1 MYAANRCRAW
11 GQADPP
17 VVNERDRPGKR
28 ARGGL
33 EVSLSA
39 PVARGQVAAEQAAAL
54 LINMTAVAAA
64 LALVAV
70 GGIVFARRDLA

>member
-1 MYAANRCRAW
+1 L
-11 GQADPP
+11 GQVDPP
-17 VVNERDRPGKR
+17 VVDVHTDNIPNERDRPGKR
-28 ARGGL
+28 ARGGP
-33 EVSLSA
+33 EVTLSA
-39 PVARGQVAAEQAAAL
+39 PVARGQVATERGAAL